1 MGKKIAI
8 CIVEFYRKFISPFK
22 KPCCKYYPTCSKYAV
37 EALSRY
43 GLIKGGLMAV
53 WRVLRCNPL
62 SNGGFD
68 PVK

>member
-8 CIVEFYRKFISPFK
+8 KIIEFYRKFISPFK
-22 KPCCKYYPTCSKYAV
+22 KPCCKYYPTCSKYAID
-37 EALSRY
+37 ALSRY
-43 GLIKGGLMAV
+43 GLVKGGLMAV

-62 SNGGFD
+62 SNGGYD